1 MIVVIWVVLP
11 AVTCS
16 FLRSDGIFNQP
27 NLVMCNGLLSARET
41 AGQWQ
46 RALTILAEMAEKW
59 RLQPDLISYVTAMTA
74 INGQD
79 GDNWEVALQLLH
91 CMGEIRWRPEGGLK
105 GVSFVAFDLQ
115 EARKKRKVLKP
126 NFRLEINQH
135 CELKFPQF
143 FWHQLPQKILS
154 SPTSKGQPGLTQRRP
169 QRLCPRP
176 PVALG
181 AAAPAAAPCPRRD

>member
-91 CMGEIRWRPEGGLK
+91 CMGENQ
-105 GVSFVAFDLQ
+105 V
-115 EARKKRKVLKP
+115 EARGGVERSV
-126 NFRLEINQH
+126 I
-135 CELKFPQF
+135 CC
-143 FWHQLPQKILS
+143 I
-154 SPTSKGQPGLTQRRP
+154 
-169 QRLCPRP
+169 
-176 PVALG
+176 
-181 AAAPAAAPCPRRD
+181 